1 MAWRPIDELN
11 AVIAQLFEVQPIM
24 PLSHHG
30 GFHMDQWPWW
40 PGPMHIAYPI
50 LFVGVIFALGYFAF
64 GKR

>member
-1 MAWRPIDELN
+1 MAWLPIDGFN
-11 AVIAQLFEVQPIM
+11 PVIARLFEVQPIT
-24 PLSHHG
+24 LSHHG

-64 GKR
+64 RKR